1 MITDY
6 IVEGQDH
13 GRPIVAALEVDETG
27 TVINAAPILKRAVGR
42 PISWMIQ
49 RCVLIGWTIEWARS
63 YDEERV
69 KSNVHFLPTFTRAD
83 DDEIP
88 F

>member
-1 MITDY
+1 MITGY

-42 PISWMIQ
+42 PISWIM
-49 RCVLIGWTIEWARS
+49 LIRLT
-63 YDEERV
+63 
-69 KSNVHFLPTFTRAD
+69 PTPTTP
-83 DDEIP
+83 ILVG
-88 F
+88 